1 MDIALPS
8 VVAMDDVSCVG
19 STEGA
24 AAAPSDAGTVL
35 AMEHEDPLLSFSSDE
50 EEEDAAG
57 QLALLAEVA
66 EEEDGAVP
74 AWQQQQKDQQEERTL
89 TGTLLM
95 EMNAREAAKAA
106 KLLLAHDVCVD
117 VVEKIIQSQELAK
130 RFKR

>member
-1 MDIALPS
+1 MTSRRDPFQCFSRSPLCAARCVIASAIFSHISLLPLRSRGVAGAKSVSKMDSALPS
-8 VVAMDDVSCVG
+8 VVAMEDVPCVG

-66 EEEDGAVP
+66 EEEDGAGNSNRRISRMKGP
-74 AWQQQQKDQQEERTL
+74 
-89 TGTLLM
+89 
-95 EMNAREAAKAA
+95 
-106 KLLLAHDVCVD
+106 
-117 VVEKIIQSQELAK
+117 
-130 RFKR
+130 